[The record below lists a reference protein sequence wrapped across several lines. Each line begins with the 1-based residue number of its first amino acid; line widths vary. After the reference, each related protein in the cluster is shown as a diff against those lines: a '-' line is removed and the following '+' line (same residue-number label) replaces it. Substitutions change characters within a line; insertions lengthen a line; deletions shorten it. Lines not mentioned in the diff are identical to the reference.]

1 MREQLQGQCDGR
13 ERGHTACG
21 APSVFSIMRFDPR
34 AVAGQHRHGD
44 STFPLVL
51 VAEEPLSTQDLQA
64 QSAALMQQLATHGAI
79 LFRSCGVMDTQA
91 FDDFVAGFALP
102 NFPYDESLSNA
113 VRHNRTPRV
122 FTANEAPQD
131 VEIFL
136 HHEMAQTP
144 YFPSHLFFFCEQ
156 AAAAGGATPLCRS
169 DVLLETL
176 TQHLPDFVGRC
187 RALGA
192 RYSLTMPAE
201 ADTTSGQ
208 GRSWRQTLNV
218 DTKEAAEARLAALE
232 YDWQWLPHDA
242 IRTTTPTLSL
252 IRHAPSG
259 SEVFFNQLIAAFCGW
274 QDQRNEGTRSV
285 TYGDGSAFDDA
296 DVQSAVELAYDLV
309 FDLPWESGDVA
320 LIDNYQVM
328 HGRRPFS
335 GQRSVLASLC
345 LDSASA

>member
-1 MREQLQGQCDGR
+1 MLRFQPQPVTGQQRHAD
-13 ERGHTACG
+13 
-21 APSVFSIMRFDPR
+21 
-34 AVAGQHRHGD
+34 AV
-44 STFPLVL
+44 FPLVL
-51 VAEEPLSTQDLQA
+51 AADGPVSQQDFRAESTV
-64 QSAALMQQLATHGAI
+64 LMEQLATYGAI
-79 LFRSCGVMDTQA
+79 LFRGCGVTDAQA
-91 FDDFVAGFALP
+91 FDDFVAGFGLS

-144 YFPSHLFFFCEQ
+144 YFPSHLFFYCEQ
-156 AAAAGGATPLCRS
+156 AAASGGATPLCRS
-169 DVLLETL
+169 DVLLEKLTL
-176 TQHLPDFVGRC
+176 YLPEFVARC
-187 RALGA
+187 RAHGA

-218 DTKEAAEARLAALE
+218 DAKEAAETRLAALE
-232 YDWQWLPHDA
+232 YEWQWLPDDA
-242 IRTTTPTLSL
+242 IRTTTPALSL
-252 IRHAPSG
+252 IRRAPSG
-259 SEVFFNQLIAAFCGW
+259 NEVFFNQLIAAFCGW
-274 QDQRNEGTRSV
+274 QDQRNEDTRSV

-296 DVQSAVELAYDLV
+296 DVQSALEIAYELV
-309 FDLPWESGDVA
+309 FDLHWESGDVA

-345 LDSASA
+345 LGSASV

>member
-1 MREQLQGQCDGR
+1 
-13 ERGHTACG
+13 
-21 APSVFSIMRFDPR
+21 MRFDSQP
-34 AVAGQHRHGD
+34 VTGQQRYGD
-44 STFPLVL
+44 ATFPLVCEGDGP
-51 VAEEPLSTQDLQA
+51 VSQQDLRA
-64 QSAALMQQLATHGAI
+64 QSAVFMEQLATHGAI
-79 LFRSCGVMDTQA
+79 LFRDYGVTDAQA
-91 FDDFVAGFALP
+91 FDDFVAGFGLP
-102 NFPYDESLSNA
+102 NFPYRESLSNA

-144 YFPSHLFFFCEQ
+144 YFPSHLFFHCEQ

-169 DVLLETL
+169 DVLLEKL
-176 TQHLPDFVGRC
+176 TQHLPEFVARC
-187 RALGA
+187 RAQGA
-192 RYSLTMPAE
+192 RYSLTMPVE
-201 ADTTSGQ
+201 ADATSGQ

-218 DTKEAAEARLAALE
+218 DTREAAESRLAALE
-232 YDWQWLPHDA
+232 YDWQGLPDDA
-242 IRTTTPTLSL
+242 IRTTTPALSL

-259 SEVFFNQLIAAFCGW
+259 NEVFFNQLIAAFCGW

-296 DVQSAVELAYDLV
+296 DVQSAVEIAYELV

-345 LDSASA
+345 LQSATV